1 MPRLPKISLSSAHH
15 ERLSVLN
22 LVRPFLPILPE
33 VSSPDRKVPFNQKI
47 LWTAVTL
54 LIFLVCSQV
63 PLYGIMSSDS
73 SDPLYWMRLLAS
85 ANLIDVD
92 FGLND
97 DRALFGGAQKLF
109 ALIIAL
115 GQGIVYVL
123 TGLYGQ
129 PSELG
134 AGVCLLLIQL
144 RRRSHDC
151 HPPRRAPPEGL
162 RSRLRHLSF
171 HRDQHLRGHRL
182 EGVLPDHPQH
192 RSRPR
197 IRRRHRRALPPPL
210 HLERQGTRC
219 CEAFWRHRLPNVM
232 NLVATAVIFG
242 AVIYLQGFRI
252 EIPVKSNRFRGQRG
266 THPIKLFYT
275 STMPIM
281 LESALTSNVF
291 MPLADPMEDSQ
302 QLVATSGIAYYMSPP
317 HTMKEVLVDPIH
329 TDIYIIFM
337 LSACALFSKTWIKV
351 SGSGPR
357 DAARQLK
364 DQQMDMVGHREG
376 SIYTELKRAIPTAA
390 ALGGAM
396 PGLLSTVADLTDW
409 EIGMRESGGAEMVA
423 FGDFLTGPTACV
435 QGAECRKLNDFFF
448 QCVPSSIASTVGTPV
463 GTTTPAS
470 SPTSAPVLGAVVNL
484 DLRPR
489 VIASVSNDLEQW
501 RRLRPVQC
509 INISPQWAAAYNKA
523 SASVARMSLA
533 DKVTL
538 ATGVGWENGHCVG
551 NIPAIALIGF
561 PGLCLEDSPAGVR
574 GTDFKSLFPAAIN
587 VAAAF
592 NRTLMNQRG
601 AAMGAEFRGKGG
613 TRTTGTDALS
623 FFTVLQLHRLNSILG
638 TLCARQLPVV
648 TGKDLAGDPYLSGE
662 GAFQASVAKHYLNNE
677 QEHFREM
684 SSSIV
689 DDRTVRAFSCV
700 YLISS

>member
-1 MPRLPKISLSSAHH
+1 MSGCTFLAVPARPALTLPS
-15 ERLSVLN
+15 SVLN

-144 RRRSHDC
+144 VAAAMIVILLDELLQKGYGLGSGISLFIATNICVAIVWKAFSPTTLNTGRG
-151 HPPRRAPPEGL
+151 PEFEGAIVAL
-162 RSRLRHLSF
+162 FHLLF
-171 HRDQHLRGHRL
+171 TWNDKG
-182 EGVLPDHPQH
+182 
-192 RSRPR
+192 
-197 IRRRHRRALPPPL
+197 RAL
-210 HLERQGTRC
+210 R
-219 CEAFWRHRLPNVM
+219 EAFWRHRLPNVM

-266 THPIKLFYT
+266 TYPIKLFYT

-337 LSACALFSKTWIKV
+337 LSACALFSKTWIK
-351 SGSGPR
+351 
-357 DAARQLK
+357 
-364 DQQMDMVGHREG
+364 MDMVGHREG

-396 PGLLSTVADLTDW
+396 PGLLSTVADLTGAIGSGTGMLMAVTTIYSYW

-423 FGDFLTGPTACV
+423 FGDFL
-435 QGAECRKLNDFFF
+435 
-448 QCVPSSIASTVGTPV
+448 
-463 GTTTPAS
+463 
-470 SPTSAPVLGAVVNL
+470 
-484 DLRPR
+484 
-489 VIASVSNDLEQW
+489 
-501 RRLRPVQC
+501 
-509 INISPQWAAAYNKA
+509 
-523 SASVARMSLA
+523 
-533 DKVTL
+533 
-538 ATGVGWENGHCVG
+538 
-551 NIPAIALIGF
+551 
-561 PGLCLEDSPAGVR
+561 
-574 GTDFKSLFPAAIN
+574 
-587 VAAAF
+587 
-592 NRTLMNQRG
+592 
-601 AAMGAEFRGKGG
+601 
-613 TRTTGTDALS
+613 
-623 FFTVLQLHRLNSILG
+623 
-638 TLCARQLPVV
+638 
-648 TGKDLAGDPYLSGE
+648 
-662 GAFQASVAKHYLNNE
+662 
-677 QEHFREM
+677 
-684 SSSIV
+684 
-689 DDRTVRAFSCV
+689 
-700 YLISS
+700 